1 MTVINAILQGLV
13 QGLTEFL
20 PISSSGHLGL
30 FQHFTGTSG
39 DESLFFNLMLHLGTL
54 AAVIAAYYEDLLGM
68 LIELCRM
75 VKEIFTGKFQPKP
88 KNPRRKL
95 LYMLVLATLPMVAI
109 IPLRHF
115 VSTITGDTDIVVE
128 GFAFLFTSLLLF
140 SACRVRRGTA
150 GIDRMRARNAVVIGL
165 FQDIATIPG
174 ISRSGATM
182 SSAIMM
188 GFDREFAARFS
199 FLLSIPAIVGGSV
212 FEIGDAVKQGIT
224 VDFLPLFLGMLTA
237 AVVGYAAIWLLRKMI
252 VTNKFVIF
260 AWYTLVVGAVT
271 VIIGT
276 VEHIVK

>member
-1 MTVINAILQGLV
+1 MTVINAMLQGLV

-30 FQHFTGTSG
+30 FQHFTGTAG

-54 AAVIAAYYEDLLGM
+54 AAVIAAYYEDILGM
-68 LIELCRM
+68 FVELCRM
-75 VKEIFTGKFQPKP
+75 VMELFTGKFHWKP
-88 KNPRRKL
+88 KNNRRKL

-109 IPLRHF
+109 IPMRHF
-115 VSTITGDTDIVVE
+115 VAQITGDADIVVE
-128 GFAFLFTSLLLF
+128 GFAFLVTSLLLF
-140 SACRVRRGTA
+140 CACRVRRGTA
-150 GIDRMRARNAVVIGL
+150 KIEKMRARNAVVIGL
-165 FQDIATIPG
+165 FQDLATIPG

-199 FLLSIPAIVGGSV
+199 FLLSIPAILGGSV

-224 VDFLPLFLGMLTA
+224 VGFLPLFLGMLTA
-237 AVVGYAAIWLLRKMI
+237 AIVGYAAIWLLRKMI

-260 AWYTLVVGAVT
+260 AWYTLAVGVIT